1 MKPGTI
7 VIING
12 TSSSGKTSIVK
23 AFQNLATEPYLEMGI
38 DKFLWMLPWRY
49 LNTAQWAEVVTYEHH
64 ADGTI
69 AEVHATEYG
78 NRLVSGMHH
87 AIREMALQ
95 GINVI
100 ADHVFHEENWV
111 RECAELLHD
120 LPAWLVG
127 IRCPLGV
134 LEERERSRKNRTL
147 GQAQALYDVV
157 HAHCTYDL
165 EVDTS
170 KQTAEECAQAIWQMV
185 LAQTSPVAF
194 SVMKKRTDP
203 RL

>member
-1 MKPGTI
+1 MKPGTVI
-7 VIING
+7 IING

-23 AFQNLATEPYLEMGI
+23 AFQDLATEPYLEMGI

-49 LNTAQWAEVVTYEHH
+49 LNTAQWSEVITYKHH

-87 AIREMALQ
+87 GIRKMAMQ

-100 ADHVFHEENWV
+100 ADHVFHEEGWM

-120 LPAWLVG
+120 LPAYLVG
-127 IRCPLGV
+127 IRCPLEV
-134 LEERERSRKNRTL
+134 LEEREKSRKNRTL
-147 GQAQALYDVV
+147 GQARALYDVV

-170 KQTAEECAQAIWQMV
+170 KQSAEECAQAILDHMQGGKKPTALAAMV
-185 LAQTSPVAF
+185 S
-194 SVMKKRTDP
+194 
-203 RL
+203 